1 MDLKA
6 KIHELLELT
15 DNLKTGPF
23 GEQNTDY
30 DEHGFKLESQ
40 TDSFLVEFDDDGSW
54 RVESS
59 WIDDYDLPHYASESG
74 HGWDSFIDYLHGCD
88 DTFFLFL
95 PTEAESLKE
104 SVDNKFEVREEVL
117 NLDLLTDFKFDLANL
132 YDASILDDK
141 QIEEIAHIL
150 VKDVDNEE
158 KAKALFDLLDKEEKV
173 YDEDLAPT
181 FCESDICDGDEI
193 VYNGEHLYVV
203 DSNLFDDPEW
213 LWVTDNEEDRYN
225 KKASGWS
232 VKKEWV
238 DEVIGQ
244 PKDESETSSLQEAQT
259 DVVGRLRVVEYD
271 GTSGQMWNHTL
282 KIHKDAE
289 GYYWSMR
296 VDGDDYDDDQRYAD
310 IDALKIGYEEE
321 RDSLNKLN
329 YVEKWGKLTEGCEQS
344 EDLEE
349 ALHVYPELAIDE
361 FETFKRLCDK
371 IGLKTLKEV
380 EDLVKSYGKGK
391 DVLTTLKDYL
401 INELGIDFRA
411 KNESLNESITEAD
424 KNIIIDAVKGEFETG
439 HGYIE
444 DKDEFEEMMGRRLT
458 PSKYE
463 ELKEFYSNLQEL
475 GPTGFYEEYKDKL
488 EFDPDFVQ
496 EFGGNEISSDWK
508 LIDTKQVYDADGF
521 LTDYSWYENSD
532 GTHVMVF
539 GDSDI
544 YTPDDM
550 YFDMT
555 FDSEEAARE
564 WFDNYK
570 GIMDEDYHDDDVF
583 DIKGKAVAEKK
594 RAEVLD
600 EFNEIFKDMSSGGL
614 IYCSD
619 EEVVDIVRP
628 FLEDKGF
635 TVDVSVS
642 TDFEHPIC
650 IEWFREE

>member
-40 TDSFLVEFDDDGSW
+40 TASFLAEFDDDGSW

-95 PTEAESLKE
+95 PTEADSLKE

-117 NLDLLTDFKFDLANL
+117 NLDLLTDFKYDLANL

-329 YVEKWGKLTEGCEQS
+329 YIEKWGKLTEGCEQS

-401 INELGIDFRA
+401 INELGIDFQA
-411 KNESLNESITEAD
+411 KNEALSDPVEEP
-424 KNIIIDAVKGEFETG
+424 
-439 HGYIE
+439 E
-444 DKDEFEEMMGRRLT
+444 DD
-458 PSKYE
+458 
-463 ELKEFYSNLQEL
+463 
-475 GPTGFYEEYKDKL
+475 
-488 EFDPDFVQ
+488 
-496 EFGGNEISSDWK
+496 EISHNWK

-521 LTDYSWYENSD
+521 LTDYSWYEDSD

-619 EEVVDIVRP
+619 EEVADIVRP

-635 TVDVSVS
+635 TVDVYVS

>member
-6 KIHELLELT
+6 KIHKLLELT

-117 NLDLLTDFKFDLANL
+117 NLDLLTDFKYDLANL
-132 YDASILDDK
+132 YDASILDNK

-401 INELGIDFRA
+401 INELGIDFQA
-411 KNESLNESITEAD
+411 KNEALSDPVEEP
-424 KNIIIDAVKGEFETG
+424 
-439 HGYIE
+439 E
-444 DKDEFEEMMGRRLT
+444 DDEN
-458 PSKYE
+458 SH
-463 ELKEFYSNLQEL
+463 
-475 GPTGFYEEYKDKL
+475 
-488 EFDPDFVQ
+488 
-496 EFGGNEISSDWK
+496 DWK

-600 EFNEIFKDMSSGGL
+600 EFNEIFKNMSSGGL

-619 EEVVDIVRP
+619 EEVADIVRP

-635 TVDVSVS
+635 TVDVYVS

-650 IEWFREE
+650 IEWSREE

>member
-6 KIHELLELT
+6 KIHKLLELT

-40 TDSFLVEFDDDGSW
+40 TDSFLAEFDDDGSW

-74 HGWDSFIDYLHGCD
+74 HGWDSFIEYLNECD

-244 PKDESETSSLQEAQT
+244 PKDEAETSSLQEAQT

-349 ALHVYPELAIDE
+349 ALHIYPELAIDE

-401 INELGIDFRA
+401 INELGIDFQA
-411 KNESLNESITEAD
+411 KNEALSDPVEEP
-424 KNIIIDAVKGEFETG
+424 
-439 HGYIE
+439 E
-444 DKDEFEEMMGRRLT
+444 DD
-458 PSKYE
+458 
-463 ELKEFYSNLQEL
+463 
-475 GPTGFYEEYKDKL
+475 
-488 EFDPDFVQ
+488 
-496 EFGGNEISSDWK
+496 EISHDWK

>member
-59 WIDDYDLPHYASESG
+59 WIDDHDLPHYASESG
-74 HGWDSFIDYLHGCD
+74 HDWDSFIDYLHDCD

-95 PTEAESLKE
+95 PTESLKE

-158 KAKALFDLLDKEEKV
+158 KAKALFDLLDKEDKV

-203 DSNLFDDPEW
+203 DSNLSDDPEW

-244 PKDESETSSLQEAQT
+244 PDDEAETTPLQEAQT

-310 IDALKIGYEEE
+310 IDALKVGYEEE

-401 INELGIDFRA
+401 INELGIDFQA
-411 KNESLNESITEAD
+411 KNEALSDPVEEP
-424 KNIIIDAVKGEFETG
+424 
-439 HGYIE
+439 E
-444 DKDEFEEMMGRRLT
+444 DD
-458 PSKYE
+458 
-463 ELKEFYSNLQEL
+463 
-475 GPTGFYEEYKDKL
+475 
-488 EFDPDFVQ
+488 
-496 EFGGNEISSDWK
+496 EISHDWK

-521 LTDYSWYENSD
+521 LTDYSWYEDSD

-600 EFNEIFKDMSSGGL
+600 EFNEIFKNMSSGGL

-619 EEVVDIVRP
+619 DEVVDIVRP

>member
-40 TDSFLVEFDDDGSW
+40 TDSFLAEFDDDGSW

-310 IDALKIGYEEE
+310 IDALKVGYEEE

-401 INELGIDFRA
+401 INELGIDFQA
-411 KNESLNESITEAD
+411 KNEALSDPVEEP
-424 KNIIIDAVKGEFETG
+424 
-439 HGYIE
+439 E
-444 DKDEFEEMMGRRLT
+444 D
-458 PSKYE
+458 
-463 ELKEFYSNLQEL
+463 
-475 GPTGFYEEYKDKL
+475 
-488 EFDPDFVQ
+488 
-496 EFGGNEISSDWK
+496 NEISHDWK

-544 YTPDDM
+544 YTPDDE

-619 EEVVDIVRP
+619 EEVADIVRP

-635 TVDVSVS
+635 TVDVYVS

>member
-132 YDASILDDK
+132 YDASILDNK

-310 IDALKIGYEEE
+310 IDALKVGYEEE

-349 ALHVYPELAIDE
+349 ALHIYPELAIDE

-401 INELGIDFRA
+401 INELGIDFQA
-411 KNESLNESITEAD
+411 KNEALSDPVEEP
-424 KNIIIDAVKGEFETG
+424 
-439 HGYIE
+439 E
-444 DKDEFEEMMGRRLT
+444 DD
-458 PSKYE
+458 
-463 ELKEFYSNLQEL
+463 
-475 GPTGFYEEYKDKL
+475 
-488 EFDPDFVQ
+488 
-496 EFGGNEISSDWK
+496 EISHDWK

>member
-158 KAKALFDLLDKEEKV
+158 KAKALFDLLNKEEKV

-244 PKDESETSSLQEAQT
+244 PKDESETSPLQEAQT

-310 IDALKIGYEEE
+310 IDALKVGYEEE

-401 INELGIDFRA
+401 INELGIDFQA
-411 KNESLNESITEAD
+411 KNEALSDPVEEP
-424 KNIIIDAVKGEFETG
+424 
-439 HGYIE
+439 E
-444 DKDEFEEMMGRRLT
+444 DD
-458 PSKYE
+458 
-463 ELKEFYSNLQEL
+463 
-475 GPTGFYEEYKDKL
+475 
-488 EFDPDFVQ
+488 
-496 EFGGNEISSDWK
+496 EISHDWK

-619 EEVVDIVRP
+619 DEVVDIVRP

>member
-117 NLDLLTDFKFDLANL
+117 NLDLLTDFKYDLANL
-132 YDASILDDK
+132 YDASILDNK

-401 INELGIDFRA
+401 INELGIDFQA
-411 KNESLNESITEAD
+411 KNEALSDPVEEP
-424 KNIIIDAVKGEFETG
+424 
-439 HGYIE
+439 E
-444 DKDEFEEMMGRRLT
+444 DDEN
-458 PSKYE
+458 SH
-463 ELKEFYSNLQEL
+463 
-475 GPTGFYEEYKDKL
+475 
-488 EFDPDFVQ
+488 
-496 EFGGNEISSDWK
+496 DWK

>member
-59 WIDDYDLPHYASESG
+59 WIDDYGLPHYASESG
-74 HGWDSFIDYLHGCD
+74 HDWDSFIDYLHDCD

-95 PTEAESLKE
+95 PTESLKE

-158 KAKALFDLLDKEEKV
+158 KAKALFDLLDKEDKV

-203 DSNLFDDPEW
+203 DSNLSDDPEW

-310 IDALKIGYEEE
+310 IDALKVGYEEE

-349 ALHVYPELAIDE
+349 ALHIYPELAIDE

-401 INELGIDFRA
+401 INELGIDFQA
-411 KNESLNESITEAD
+411 KNEALSDPVEEP
-424 KNIIIDAVKGEFETG
+424 
-439 HGYIE
+439 E
-444 DKDEFEEMMGRRLT
+444 DDEN
-458 PSKYE
+458 SH
-463 ELKEFYSNLQEL
+463 
-475 GPTGFYEEYKDKL
+475 
-488 EFDPDFVQ
+488 
-496 EFGGNEISSDWK
+496 DWK

-619 EEVVDIVRP
+619 EEVVAIVRP

>member
-40 TDSFLVEFDDDGSW
+40 TDSFLAEFDDDGSW

-95 PTEAESLKE
+95 PTEADSLKE

-117 NLDLLTDFKFDLANL
+117 NLDLLTDFKYDLANL

-349 ALHVYPELAIDE
+349 ALHIYPELAIDE

-401 INELGIDFRA
+401 INELGIDFQA
-411 KNESLNESITEAD
+411 KNEALSD
-424 KNIIIDAVKGEFETG
+424 PV
-439 HGYIE
+439 
-444 DKDEFEEMMGRRLT
+444 EE
-458 PSKYE
+458 PE
-463 ELKEFYSNLQEL
+463 EE
-475 GPTGFYEEYKDKL
+475 
-488 EFDPDFVQ
+488 
-496 EFGGNEISSDWK
+496 EISHNWK

>member
-59 WIDDYDLPHYASESG
+59 WIDDHDLPHYASESG
-74 HGWDSFIDYLHGCD
+74 HDWDSFIDYLHGSD

-95 PTEAESLKE
+95 PTEADSLKE

-158 KAKALFDLLDKEEKV
+158 KAKALFDLLDKEETV

-244 PKDESETSSLQEAQT
+244 PDDEAETTPLQEAQT

-310 IDALKIGYEEE
+310 IDALKVGYEEE

-401 INELGIDFRA
+401 INELGIDFQA
-411 KNESLNESITEAD
+411 KNEALSDPVEEP
-424 KNIIIDAVKGEFETG
+424 
-439 HGYIE
+439 E
-444 DKDEFEEMMGRRLT
+444 DD
-458 PSKYE
+458 
-463 ELKEFYSNLQEL
+463 
-475 GPTGFYEEYKDKL
+475 
-488 EFDPDFVQ
+488 
-496 EFGGNEISSDWK
+496 EISHDWK

-521 LTDYSWYENSD
+521 LTDYSWYEDSD

-600 EFNEIFKDMSSGGL
+600 EFNEIFKNMSSGGL

-619 EEVVDIVRP
+619 DEVVDIVRP

>member
-74 HGWDSFIDYLHGCD
+74 HGWDSFIEYLNECD

-158 KAKALFDLLDKEEKV
+158 KAKALFDLLNKEEKV

-310 IDALKIGYEEE
+310 IDALKVGYEEE

-401 INELGIDFRA
+401 INELGIDFQA
-411 KNESLNESITEAD
+411 KNEALSDPVEEP
-424 KNIIIDAVKGEFETG
+424 
-439 HGYIE
+439 E
-444 DKDEFEEMMGRRLT
+444 DD
-458 PSKYE
+458 
-463 ELKEFYSNLQEL
+463 
-475 GPTGFYEEYKDKL
+475 
-488 EFDPDFVQ
+488 
-496 EFGGNEISSDWK
+496 EISHDWK

-521 LTDYSWYENSD
+521 LTDYSWYEDSD

-544 YTPDDM
+544 YTPDDI
-550 YFDMT
+550 YFDLT

-600 EFNEIFKDMSSGGL
+600 EFNEIFKNMSSGGL

-619 EEVVDIVRP
+619 DEVVDIVRP

>member
-59 WIDDYDLPHYASESG
+59 WIDDYGLPHYASESG
-74 HGWDSFIDYLHGCD
+74 HDWDSFIDYLHGCD

-117 NLDLLTDFKFDLANL
+117 NLDLLTDFKYDLANL

-158 KAKALFDLLDKEEKV
+158 KAKALFDLLDKEETV

-244 PKDESETSSLQEAQT
+244 PDDEAEKSPLQEAQT
-259 DVVGRLRVVEYD
+259 DVVGKLRVVEYD

-329 YVEKWGKLTEGCEQS
+329 YIEKWGKLTEGCEQS

-401 INELGIDFRA
+401 INELGIDFQA
-411 KNESLNESITEAD
+411 KNEALSDPVEEP
-424 KNIIIDAVKGEFETG
+424 
-439 HGYIE
+439 E
-444 DKDEFEEMMGRRLT
+444 DD
-458 PSKYE
+458 
-463 ELKEFYSNLQEL
+463 
-475 GPTGFYEEYKDKL
+475 
-488 EFDPDFVQ
+488 
-496 EFGGNEISSDWK
+496 EISHNWK

-521 LTDYSWYENSD
+521 LTDYSWYEDSD
-532 GTHVMVF
+532 GTNVMVF

-600 EFNEIFKDMSSGGL
+600 EFNEIFKNMSSGGL

-619 EEVVDIVRP
+619 EEVKDIVRP

-635 TVDVSVS
+635 TVDVSES
-642 TDFEHPIC
+642 TDPEHPIC

>member
-40 TDSFLVEFDDDGSW
+40 TASFLAEFDDDGSW

-59 WIDDYDLPHYASESG
+59 WIDDHDLPHYASESG
-74 HGWDSFIDYLHGCD
+74 HDWDSFIDYLHGSD

-95 PTEAESLKE
+95 PTEADSLKE

-158 KAKALFDLLDKEEKV
+158 KAKALFDLLDKEEMV

-310 IDALKIGYEEE
+310 IDALKVGYEEE

-401 INELGIDFRA
+401 INELGIDFQA
-411 KNESLNESITEAD
+411 KNEALSDPVEEP
-424 KNIIIDAVKGEFETG
+424 
-439 HGYIE
+439 E
-444 DKDEFEEMMGRRLT
+444 DD
-458 PSKYE
+458 
-463 ELKEFYSNLQEL
+463 
-475 GPTGFYEEYKDKL
+475 
-488 EFDPDFVQ
+488 
-496 EFGGNEISSDWK
+496 EISHNWK

-521 LTDYSWYENSD
+521 LTDYSWYEDSD

-600 EFNEIFKDMSSGGL
+600 EFNEIFKNMSSGGL

-619 EEVVDIVRP
+619 EEVKDIVRP

-635 TVDVSVS
+635 TVDVSES
-642 TDFEHPIC
+642 TDPEHPIC

>member
-40 TDSFLVEFDDDGSW
+40 TDSFLAEFDDDGSW

-132 YDASILDDK
+132 YDASILDNK

-244 PKDESETSSLQEAQT
+244 PKDESETSSLQEAQS

-310 IDALKIGYEEE
+310 IDALKVGYEEE

-349 ALHVYPELAIDE
+349 ALHIYPELAIDE

-401 INELGIDFRA
+401 INELGIDFQA
-411 KNESLNESITEAD
+411 KNEALSDPVEEP
-424 KNIIIDAVKGEFETG
+424 
-439 HGYIE
+439 
-444 DKDEFEEMMGRRLT
+444 KDDEN
-458 PSKYE
+458 SH
-463 ELKEFYSNLQEL
+463 
-475 GPTGFYEEYKDKL
+475 
-488 EFDPDFVQ
+488 
-496 EFGGNEISSDWK
+496 DWK

-521 LTDYSWYENSD
+521 LTDYSWYEDSD
-532 GTHVMVF
+532 GTNVMVF

>member
-40 TDSFLVEFDDDGSW
+40 TDSFLAEFDDDGSW

-74 HGWDSFIDYLHGCD
+74 HDWDSFIDYLHGCD

-95 PTEAESLKE
+95 PTEDESLKE

-117 NLDLLTDFKFDLANL
+117 NLDLLTDFKYDLANL

-244 PKDESETSSLQEAQT
+244 PDDEAETSPLQEAQT

-310 IDALKIGYEEE
+310 IDALKVGYEEE

-401 INELGIDFRA
+401 INELGIDFQA
-411 KNESLNESITEAD
+411 KNEALSDPVEEP
-424 KNIIIDAVKGEFETG
+424 
-439 HGYIE
+439 E
-444 DKDEFEEMMGRRLT
+444 DD
-458 PSKYE
+458 
-463 ELKEFYSNLQEL
+463 
-475 GPTGFYEEYKDKL
+475 
-488 EFDPDFVQ
+488 
-496 EFGGNEISSDWK
+496 EISHNWK

-600 EFNEIFKDMSSGGL
+600 EFNEIFKNMSSGGL

-619 EEVVDIVRP
+619 EEVKDIVRP

-635 TVDVSVS
+635 TVDVSES
-642 TDFEHPIC
+642 TDPEHPIC

>member
-40 TDSFLVEFDDDGSW
+40 TASFLAEFDDDGSW

-74 HGWDSFIDYLHGCD
+74 HDWDSFIDYLHGSD

-95 PTEAESLKE
+95 PTEADSLKE

-158 KAKALFDLLDKEEKV
+158 KAKALFDLLDKEEKI

-213 LWVTDNEEDRYN
+213 LWVTDNEEDRHN

-244 PKDESETSSLQEAQT
+244 PKDESETSPLQEAQT

-310 IDALKIGYEEE
+310 IDALKVGYEEE
-321 RDSLNKLN
+321 RDSLNTLN

-371 IGLKTLKEV
+371 IGLKTLKEI

-401 INELGIDFRA
+401 INELGIDFQA
-411 KNESLNESITEAD
+411 KNEALSDPVEEP
-424 KNIIIDAVKGEFETG
+424 
-439 HGYIE
+439 E
-444 DKDEFEEMMGRRLT
+444 DD
-458 PSKYE
+458 
-463 ELKEFYSNLQEL
+463 
-475 GPTGFYEEYKDKL
+475 
-488 EFDPDFVQ
+488 
-496 EFGGNEISSDWK
+496 EISHDWK

-619 EEVVDIVRP
+619 EEVKDIVRP

-635 TVDVSVS
+635 TVDVSES
-642 TDFEHPIC
+642 TDPEHPIC